1 MGKSRDRKFT
11 FRLTQEEYEFLLER
25 FKQEDVSGKNYKT
38 LSDFI
43 RESTLEK
50 NGYHGRMI
58 KEQLYDLKYEIRK
71 IGVNINQ
78 VTKKINGGF
87 GTTKDVEILESSLL
101 GIENYLKV
109 YEERLTALW
118 Q

>member
-1 MGKSRDRKFT
+1 MGKSRNRKFT

-25 FKQEDVSGKNYKT
+25 SKQADISGKNYKT

-50 NGYHGRMI
+50 NGYHSRII
-58 KEQLYDLKYEIRK
+58 KEQLHDLKYEIRK
-71 IGVNINQ
+71 IGVNVNQ

-87 GTTKDVEILESSLL
+87 GTLKDVETLESSLL
-101 GIENYLKV
+101 GIEKHLKV